1 MQYLCNFLFSKKL
14 YCYYKNK
21 EDLVV
26 KKILLVGFVFTVL
39 ALAPYSAFASDKP
52 QRGEIS
58 WKSGGACALSLLIWP
73 GLGQAVNDQK
83 EGKIVT
89 HAVSGL
95 FPPFRFWSAYD
106 ALFDRS
112 GGYWHGRV

>member
-1 MQYLCNFLFSKKL
+1 M
-14 YCYYKNK
+14 
-21 EDLVV
+21 
-26 KKILLVGFVFTVL
+26 KKILLIAVFAIFVL
-39 ALAPYSAFASDKP
+39 MPSSAFASDQP

-95 FPPFRFWSAYD
+95 FPPFRLWSAYD